1 MINAEIHPLRREKDG
16 TFMQKTDPR
25 YKAYVTILREELVP
39 AMGCTEPV
47 AIAYA
52 CAKARDLLGTLP
64 DRAAL
69 QVSGNIIKNVKS
81 VVVPNTGG
89 GRGIPTAAAI
99 GFVVGNAERE
109 LQVISAVTDPQ
120 RAEMARVLEQCPI
133 EVTPAEG
140 PEVFDILVEAHA
152 GIHCARVRITGF
164 HTNIVLAELDG
175 QVLEQSDRKAAGPAE
190 QTNLLSVKDILD
202 FADTADLEDVREML
216 DRQIAYNTAI
226 RDEGLTGKW
235 GAAIGCTLL
244 QCYGHDVTVRARA
257 AAAAGSDARMGG
269 CELPVII
276 NSGSGNQGMTAS
288 LPVIEYAKELGVSDE
303 ARYRALL
310 VSNLLTIHLKTGIG
324 RLSAYCGAVSAGC
337 AVGAAIAYL
346 HGGGFEEVAHTLV
359 NSLAIVSGIVCD
371 GAKPSCAAK
380 IASAVDAGILGWQM
394 YLGGQQFYAG
404 DGIVRKGVEE
414 TIKTVSRVGR
424 DGMVDTD
431 REILRIMTEK
441 V

>member
-1 MINAEIHPLRREKDG
+1 MKKA
-16 TFMQKTDPR
+16 DPR
-25 YKAYVTILREELVP
+25 YEAYVKILGEELVP

-52 CAKARDLLGTLP
+52 CAKARDLLGRLP
-64 DRAAL
+64 DRALL

-99 GFVVGNAERE
+99 GFVVGQANRE
-109 LQVISAVTDPQ
+109 LQVISSVTDSQ
-120 RAEMARVLEQCPI
+120 REEMAWLLENCSL
-133 EVTPAEG
+133 EVRPAEG
-140 PEVFDILVEAHA
+140 TEVFDILVEAYA
-152 GIHCARVRITGF
+152 KEHCARVRITGF
-164 HTNIVLAELDG
+164 HTNLVLAELDG
-175 QVLEQSDRKAAGPAE
+175 QVLDSKTKQDAAPSQDME
-190 QTNLLSVKDILD
+190 LLTVEGILD
-202 FADTADLEDVREML
+202 FANTADLEDVKKIL

-226 RDEGLTGKW
+226 REEGLTGKW

-244 QCYGHDVTVRARA
+244 RCYGSDDVAVRARA

-288 LPVIEYAKELGVSDE
+288 LPVIEYAKELDCSSE
-303 ARYRALL
+303 ALYRALL
-310 VSNLLTIHLKTGIG
+310 VSNLLTVHLKRGIG

-337 AVGAAIAYL
+337 AAGAAIAYL

-359 NSLAIVSGIVCD
+359 NSLAIVSGIICD

-380 IASAVDAGILGWQM
+380 IASAVDAGIVGWQM
-394 YLGGQQFYAG
+394 YRGGQQFYAG

-424 DGMVDTD
+424 EGMADTD
-431 REILRIMTEK
+431 WEILRIMTEK
-441 V
+441 D